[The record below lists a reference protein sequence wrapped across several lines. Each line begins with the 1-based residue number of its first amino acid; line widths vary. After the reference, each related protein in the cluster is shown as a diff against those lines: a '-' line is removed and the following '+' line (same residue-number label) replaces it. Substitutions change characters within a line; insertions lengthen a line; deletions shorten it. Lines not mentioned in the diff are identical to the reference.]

1 MGRGNR
7 KKKKNQSYAYSDVF
21 IPPSDADMNGVDE
34 GEFIS
39 VSNKPTIT
47 QPIINKPIINK
58 PIINKPIINKPIIN
72 KPKTI
77 DKPLFVHNFVNKYW
91 TLIGKYYYVDDI
103 LVYPDIDEEEFICD
117 DY

>member
-7 KKKKNQSYAYSDVF
+7 KKKKNQSYAYSDVL

-39 VSNKPTIT
+39 VSNKP
-47 QPIINKPIINK
+47 IIDKPIINK
-58 PIINKPIINKPIIN
+58 PIITQPIID